1 MSTRQPLTLPPHVNP
16 AQSPTATAPYN
27 FVPLPELV
35 VPAVESAEAL
45 PDHDHYERA
54 RHTGYFDITLLTR
67 SPLYVRCPL
76 TTDQLLRQDRGDDA
90 KLPFREQVKNTPDF
104 FYTRDPD
111 QPVIPG
117 SSLRGMLRGLLEI
130 ISYGKVQWVTER
142 QLVYRA
148 VGDRSSLGQHYRT
161 QLLGANK
168 GSSPNMHFDY
178 PSSKVRGGYLRRT
191 RAGWAIQPAKE
202 ILSETFVHV
211 EYTAAQ
217 PIIGTYGRQQVHPV
231 FVEPAGRVSSPR
243 GSRGSANLVLDL
255 AITKRVT
262 ASPSSGLV
270 PAKLVESGHMEGAH
284 AKHWHC
290 AIYEPDPNTALIPIP
305 DSVWETYQE
314 DRDLT
319 RGPLTPT
326 RKLMHDGDPLFCLLD
341 GKGQL
346 VFFGPTMMLRLP
358 YTQLAIDL
366 VPPALR
372 RPEEIDY
379 AEALFGFVRTDREL
393 KNLEQRGLPVPK
405 QGSKGR
411 AYAGRVCVTNAVLV
425 GGQSDIWPAL
435 EPLVPKILATPKPT
449 AFQHYLVQTSDRK
462 NSLRHYDSAS
472 PDETVIRGHKLYWRQ
487 RADWVSSDD
496 ATRMIEEDPQKR
508 ADIDR
513 QEGMGKPDTQHTQL
527 KPVKAGIR
535 FTFRVYFENLSD
547 EELGALSWALHPLG
561 HPGKDYCHSLGMGK
575 PLGMGAVKLQAT
587 LCLTD
592 RTRRYTHLFDG
603 DRWQTGIA
611 ETGERLS
618 DAEGL
623 ERPVPTD
630 PQRIARVGEEL
641 ADRATL
647 ERLVEP
653 FEKRILETLRLYP
666 THNHLFELRRIE
678 ILLRMLEW
686 PGLDPQGTR
695 YMEAGQFRDR
705 LVLPDPSDPEVF
717 GPLTGQAQPEPDTL
731 NRAGKA
737 VATHPTLLAKRTP
750 GLAIKVPSPEARLPT
765 VIIKK
770 ELVTLVED
778 AKRGK
783 ARVQTTQGE
792 LILCNQFPPH
802 PPAEVGMRCRAKV
815 TRQNGQAQQAT
826 FNRWE

>member
-16 AQSPTATAPYN
+16 ARSPTATAPYN

-35 VPAVESAEAL
+35 VPAVENAEAL
-45 PDHDHYERA
+45 PNHDHYERA
-54 RHTGYFDITLLTR
+54 RHTGYFDVSLLTH

-90 KLPFREQVKNTPDF
+90 KLPFREQIKNTPDF
-104 FYTRDPD
+104 FYTRNPD

-117 SSLRGMLRGLLEI
+117 SSLRGMLRSFLEI

-142 QLVYRA
+142 QLIYRA

-161 QLLGANK
+161 QLLGMNK

-178 PSSKVRGGYLRRT
+178 PSSRVRGGYLRRT

-211 EYTAAQ
+211 EYADAA
-217 PIIGTYGRQQVHPV
+217 PIIGGPNRHMVHDV
-231 FVEPAGRVSSPR
+231 FVQPAARASSFRGPR
-243 GSRGSANLVLDL
+243 GGGNLTLDL
-255 AITKRVT
+255 AIGKV
-262 ASPSSGLV
+262 SSNLAPGFV
-270 PAKLVESGHMEGAH
+270 PAKLVESGHMGGAH

-290 AIYEPDPNTALIPIP
+290 AIYEPDPNSALIPIA

-314 DRDLT
+314 DRDLA
-319 RGPLTPT
+319 RGPQTLT

-346 VFFGPTMMLRLP
+346 VFFGPTMMFRLP

-366 VPPALR
+366 VPPELR

-379 AEALFGFVRTDREL
+379 AEALFGFVRTDREI

-405 QGSKGR
+405 QGFKGH
-411 AYAGRVCVTNAVLV
+411 AYASRVCVTDAVLA
-425 GGQSDIWPAL
+425 GGPSDIWLAPG
-435 EPLVPKILATPKPT
+435 PVVPKILATPKPT
-449 AFQHYLVQTSDRK
+449 AFQHYLVQTSDRR
-462 NSLRHYDSAS
+462 NSLKHYDSAS
-472 PDETVIRGHKLYWRQ
+472 PEETVIRGHKLYWHQ
-487 RADWVSSDD
+487 KADWLSSDD
-496 ATRMIEEDPQKR
+496 AIRMIEEDPEKR
-508 ADIDR
+508 ADIDQ

-527 KPVKAGIR
+527 KPVKAGTR
-535 FTFRVYFENLSD
+535 FTFRIYFENLSD

-561 HPGKDYCHSLGMGK
+561 HLGKDYCHSLGMGK

-587 LCLTD
+587 LYLTD
-592 RTRRYTHLFDG
+592 RTRRYTCLFDS

-611 ETGERLS
+611 ET
-618 DAEGL
+618 
-623 ERPVPTD
+623 
-630 PQRIARVGEEL
+630 GEEL

-647 ERLVEP
+647 ERLVER
-653 FEKRILETLRLYP
+653 FEMRILETLRLYP
-666 THNHLFELRRIE
+666 THKHLFELTRIG

-686 PGLDPQGTR
+686 PGLDPQGAR
-695 YMEAGQFRDR
+695 YMGVDQFRDR
-705 LVLPDPSDPEVF
+705 RVLPDPKAF
-717 GPLTGQAQPEPDTL
+717 GPLTGQAKAEPDAL
-731 NRAGKA
+731 SHAGKA
-737 VATHPTLLAKRTP
+737 AATHPTAAAKGTP
-750 GLAIKVPSPEARLPT
+750 GLTMKAPSLEPKQPT
-765 VIIKK
+765 VTIKK
-770 ELVTLVED
+770 ELVTLLED

-792 LILCNQFPPH
+792 MILCVQFPSYPSVQ
-802 PPAEVGMRCRAKV
+802 AGMRCRAKV
-815 TRQNGQAQQAT
+815 TRQDGQAKQAT
-826 FNRWE
+826 FDRWE